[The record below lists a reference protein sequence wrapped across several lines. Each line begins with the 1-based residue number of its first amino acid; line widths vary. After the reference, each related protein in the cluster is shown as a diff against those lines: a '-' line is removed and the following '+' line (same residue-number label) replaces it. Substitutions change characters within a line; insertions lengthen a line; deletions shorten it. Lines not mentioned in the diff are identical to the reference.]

1 METLDSFL
9 PNVTTQDTRK
19 RIQAHQDLVPY
30 LSDPHSSLTCPEMD
44 EFIGGL
50 VGWVNC
56 SNYKISM
63 NGLEILCLMV
73 DRMGEDF
80 KIHVSSVLPA
90 VVDRLGDAKDQVRE
104 MAQQLL
110 LKIMMPATSPQFV
123 FDRIQGSFTHK
134 LWRVRDEV
142 LICLQNTVNTY
153 GARSLQLSKIVPSI
167 CKLLDDQNSQVRE
180 TAIMT
185 LAEVYRHVGER
196 VRQDLAKKG
205 IAPQRLNQ
213 IYAKFDEVKHSGGML
228 ATADFAPS
236 HRSDDDVDFAKPL
249 STKVPQAKR
258 ASSASSASSSVGAR
272 KSLLPTNRSSSAS
285 TSLKRRRS
293 IAGPPTSG
301 QSGGMDEELFTK
313 SFEDV
318 PKVQIFSSRDVQ
330 DQLSKIQTIL
340 SDTNSIWEKRCEAV
354 KSIRSVIVAGGMEY
368 DDFQQSMRSLDVSLI
383 TSVKD
388 LRSQIVR
395 ETCITLAYL
404 SQRMGSRF
412 EHLAEVLL
420 PHLINLIPNSAKV
433 MASSGVTCIYFIIQ
447 YTQSSRLI
455 PILISNLSSKSNII
469 RRHCFE
475 FLNVALQNWST
486 HYLEKHIAGLQDAIK
501 RGISDADA
509 EARVF
514 ARKCFW
520 GFAEHFK
527 EQADMLMN
535 ALEPRDQKLLND
547 QCSGSS
553 SNSVS
558 SDYAGK
564 SRPRSASQDRSTGFD
579 SSTLGRIGKKKHS
592 NFSSARSDTGA
603 EIRSR
608 SLKFSKDVD
617 VSGAARHHGADL
629 DKTLSK
635 SVKDRIIRSSSA
647 VDLANGMS
655 PSYSSYASPKRRSP
669 QMAAASRMM
678 PGATYSLP
686 RHRSSSTHQNLGT
699 LDRNSRTRNKN
710 GSSQSQPN
718 SRSSSPTSRISY
730 LTHTQKDPMTPRSM
744 RRSGAARSQ
753 GASREG
759 SPNRVHMQPG
769 RERRLS
775 GGKTLPTSAGRRKAG
790 VLAQRTLRPG
800 QDVEEALTDALRTQN
815 RRRYEYDSDDA
826 ASETSSVCS
835 ERSYRSI
842 GQTSESTSKDS
853 ICSPPTV
860 ESVKTPKDTTE
871 IIALLGSGSHG
882 DRKEGLIALQ
892 NLLRNGRFLSRVELQ
907 KVCEV
912 FNRMFH
918 DPHSKV
924 LSLFLDTLVDLIQ
937 VHSQD
942 LTNQMFPFLTRLLNK
957 SGQDLLGSVQNRVQR
972 ALDAVRENFPA
983 EQQFSA
989 LSKYIVDQTQS
1000 ASLKPKVKASLLNY
1014 MHNLVL
1020 VMNDTDFVNSAD
1032 TRLVLSRIINFTTE
1046 PKSVEVRKAAQL
1058 VLIDLF
1064 NLNAPE
1070 LSMMLT
1076 NLPKPFQDS
1085 ATKILQTHMRSASR
1099 ESRDSTSDVLS
1110 PKNVTPQ
1117 QNRSRPP
1124 SRGHH
1129 DEMETENMNPE
1140 DIYNSIKQTTADI
1153 QNLSFHSKLESYDP
1167 VKKKR
1172 EFTSQDSGIQDLRN
1186 DSPDAVDS
1194 RKGNYNPSQYSDEAM
1209 NGYNNR
1215 SRLAD
1220 AELDDSEL
1228 FNEDPWKAILG
1239 FSCSEHDESTDN
1251 DVITTILTELSNHNK
1266 RNNERKDAMLSLIKM
1281 TREGNF
1287 NFWDEHFKTILF
1299 VLLETLGDTNGHI
1312 RALALRV
1319 LREILKNQ
1327 PSRFKDYTELTIL
1340 RILEAH
1346 KDSERE
1352 VVRSAEECADTLA
1365 NYLPPETCVRILNP
1379 IISTANYPV
1388 SLAAIKMQNKVLEL
1402 LPKDTL
1408 EAQMAEIIP
1417 GLLRGYDDQQST
1429 VRKSAVFC
1437 LVAIY
1442 LKVGE
1447 GIWNHLT
1454 KLNYSKVKLLNLYIK
1469 RAQQSSSG
1477 TSASSLDT

>member
-301 QSGGMDEELFTK
+301 QSGGVDEELFTK

-475 FLNVALQNWST
+475 FLNVALQNWNT

-501 RGISDADA
+501 RGISDADS

-617 VSGAARHHGADL
+617 VSGAARHHGAEL
-629 DKTLSK
+629 WSG
-635 SVKDRIIRSSSA
+635 I
-647 VDLANGMS
+647 
-655 PSYSSYASPKRRSP
+655 YA
-669 QMAAASRMM
+669 
-678 PGATYSLP
+678 

-699 LDRNSRTRNKN
+699 LDRNSRARNKN

-1000 ASLKPKVKASLLNY
+1000 ASLKVKASLLNY

-1346 KDSERE
+1346 KDTERE

>member
-1 METLDSFL
+1 MDSFL

-19 RIQAHQDLVPY
+19 RIQAHQELVPY

-56 SNYKISM
+56 SNYKISL
-63 NGLEILCLMV
+63 NGLEVLCLMV

-80 KIHVSSVLPA
+80 KIHVSSVLPS
-90 VVDRLGDAKDQVRE
+90 VVDRLGDSKDQVRE

-110 LKIMMPATSPQFV
+110 LKLMMPATSPQFV
-123 FDRIQGSFTHK
+123 FDRIQSAFSHK

-153 GARSLQLSKIVPSI
+153 GARCLQLSKIVPSI

-180 TAIMT
+180 TAILA

-236 HRSDDDVDFAKPL
+236 HRSEDDTDFAKPL

-258 ASSASSASSSVGAR
+258 LPASSSASGTR
-272 KSLLPTNRSSSAS
+272 KSMLPTNKPGTAS

-293 IAGPPTSG
+293 IAGPHTSG
-301 QSGGMDEELFTK
+301 QSGGVDEEFFTK

-318 PKVQIFSSRDVQ
+318 HKVQIYSSRDVQ
-330 DQLSKIQTIL
+330 DHLSKVQSIL
-340 SDTNSIWEKRCEAV
+340 GDTSKDWEKRNEAV
-354 KSIRSVIVAGGMEY
+354 KTIRAVIVAGGMEY
-368 DDFQQSMRSLDVSLI
+368 DDFQQSIRSLDISLVSA
-383 TSVKD
+383 VKD

-395 ETCITLAYL
+395 ETCITLAFL
-404 SQRMGSRF
+404 SQQMGSRF
-412 EHLAEVLL
+412 EPLAEILL

-433 MASSGVTCIYFIIQ
+433 MASSGITCIHFIIQ

-455 PILISNLSSKSNII
+455 PILTNNLTSKSSVI
-469 RRHCFE
+469 RRQCFE
-475 FLNVALQNWST
+475 LLQIALQNWST
-486 HYLEKHIAGLQDAIK
+486 HCLEKHIALLQDSIK
-501 RGISDADA
+501 RGISDADS
-509 EARVF
+509 EARLV
-514 ARKCFW
+514 ARRSYW
-520 GFAEHFK
+520 GFADHFR
-527 EQADMLMN
+527 EQANMLMN
-535 ALEPRDQKLLND
+535 SLEPREQKLLQD

-553 SNSVS
+553 SNSVN
-558 SDYAGK
+558 SDHTGK
-564 SRPRSASQDRSTGFD
+564 QRPRSVSQDRSTGFD

-592 NFSSARSDTGA
+592 QFSSARSDTGA
-603 EIRSR
+603 
-608 SLKFSKDVD
+608 
-617 VSGAARHHGADL
+617 A
-629 DKTLSK
+629 
-635 SVKDRIIRSSSA
+635 
-647 VDLANGMS
+647 
-655 PSYSSYASPKRRSP
+655 
-669 QMAAASRMM
+669 
-678 PGATYSLP
+678 
-686 RHRSSSTHQNLGT
+686 
-699 LDRNSRTRNKN
+699 
-710 GSSQSQPN
+710 N
-718 SRSSSPTSRISY
+718 SRSGSPTSRISY
-730 LTHTQKDPMTPRSM
+730 LTHTQKDPMTPRSQ
-744 RRSGAARSQ
+744 RRSGVTRSQ
-753 GASREG
+753 GTSREG
-759 SPNRVHMQPG
+759 SPNRLHMQPG
-769 RERRLS
+769 RERRPS
-775 GGKTLPTSAGRRKAG
+775 GGKTLPASASKRKAG
-790 VLAQRTLRPG
+790 VMAQRTLRQG
-800 QDVEEALTDALRTQN
+800 SDVEEALTDALQRGPN
-815 RRRYEYDSDDA
+815 RRRYDYDSDDA

-842 GQTSESTSKDS
+842 GQTSEYYLWGYQASSTDFDKWYYRL
-853 ICSPPTV
+853 PTP
-860 ESVKTPKDTTE
+860 TQDTTE

-892 NLLRNGRFLSRVELQ
+892 NLLRSGRFLSRVELQ

-918 DPHSKV
+918 DPQSKV

-937 VHSQD
+937 VHNQD

-957 SGQDLLGSVQNRVQR
+957 SGQDMLGSVQNRVQR
-972 ALDAVRENFPA
+972 ALDALRENFPA
-983 EQQFSA
+983 EQQFIA

-1000 ASLKPKVKASLLNY
+1000 ASLKVKASLLNF

-1020 VMNDTDFVNSAD
+1020 MMNDTDFVNSAD

-1099 ESRDSTSDVLS
+1099 DSRDSDVLS

-1220 AELDDSEL
+1220 AELDESEL
-1228 FNEDPWKAILG
+1228 FNEEMINCIVLPDPWKAILG

-1251 DVITTILTELSNHNK
+1251 DIITNILTELSNHNK

-1281 TREGNF
+1281 TREGTF

-1299 VLLETLGDTNGHI
+1299 VLLETLGDTNGHV

-1388 SLAAIKMQNKVLEL
+1388 NLAAIKMQNKVLEL

-1408 EAQMAEIIP
+1408 EVQMGEIIP
-1417 GLLRGYDDQQST
+1417 GLLKGYDDQQST
-1429 VRKSAVFC
+1429 VRKSSVFC

-1469 RAQQSSSG
+1469 RAQQSGSG

>member
-301 QSGGMDEELFTK
+301 QSGGVDEELFTK

-475 FLNVALQNWST
+475 FLNVALQNWNT

-501 RGISDADA
+501 RGISDADS

-699 LDRNSRTRNKN
+699 LDRNSRARNKN

-1000 ASLKPKVKASLLNY
+1000 ASLKVKASLLNY

-1346 KDSERE
+1346 KDTERE

>member
-236 HRSDDDVDFAKPL
+236 HRSDDDADFAKPL

-603 EIRSR
+603 
-608 SLKFSKDVD
+608 DVD

-842 GQTSESTSKDS
+842 GQTSEASSTDFDKWYYRL
-853 ICSPPTV
+853 PTP
-860 ESVKTPKDTTE
+860 TQDTTE

-1000 ASLKPKVKASLLNY
+1000 ASLKVKASLLNY

-1140 DIYNSIKQTTADI
+1140 DIYNSIKQTTTDI

-1228 FNEDPWKAILG
+1228 FNEDLINSIVLPDPWKAILG

>member
-236 HRSDDDVDFAKPL
+236 HRSDDDADFAKPL

-603 EIRSR
+603 
-608 SLKFSKDVD
+608 
-617 VSGAARHHGADL
+617 A
-629 DKTLSK
+629 
-635 SVKDRIIRSSSA
+635 
-647 VDLANGMS
+647 
-655 PSYSSYASPKRRSP
+655 
-669 QMAAASRMM
+669 
-678 PGATYSLP
+678 

-1000 ASLKPKVKASLLNY
+1000 ASLKVKASLLNY

-1140 DIYNSIKQTTADI
+1140 DIYNSIKQTTTDI

-1228 FNEDPWKAILG
+1228 FNEDLINSIVLPDPWKAILG

>member
-236 HRSDDDVDFAKPL
+236 HRSDDDADFAKPL

-608 SLKFSKDVD
+608 SLKFSK
-617 VSGAARHHGADL
+617 A
-629 DKTLSK
+629 
-635 SVKDRIIRSSSA
+635 
-647 VDLANGMS
+647 
-655 PSYSSYASPKRRSP
+655 
-669 QMAAASRMM
+669 
-678 PGATYSLP
+678 

-1000 ASLKPKVKASLLNY
+1000 ASLKVKASLLNY

-1140 DIYNSIKQTTADI
+1140 DIYNSIKQTTTDI

-1228 FNEDPWKAILG
+1228 FNEDLINSIVLPDPWKAILG

>member
-1 METLDSFL
+1 MSGTPPLNGDLDAELWSSPLMHYTSPFDDYKDLFDQIPKDTNVFQFPDLTAKPTSESNKLLVPQRSPTLKSPAQRSPSQL
-9 PNVTTQDTRK
+9 PTSPLCQDT
-19 RIQAHQDLVPY
+19 
-30 LSDPHSSLTCPEMD
+30 T
-44 EFIGGL
+44 
-50 VGWVNC
+50 
-56 SNYKISM
+56 
-63 NGLEILCLMV
+63 
-73 DRMGEDF
+73 
-80 KIHVSSVLPA
+80 
-90 VVDRLGDAKDQVRE
+90 
-104 MAQQLL
+104 
-110 LKIMMPATSPQFV
+110 
-123 FDRIQGSFTHK
+123 
-134 LWRVRDEV
+134 
-142 LICLQNTVNTY
+142 
-153 GARSLQLSKIVPSI
+153 PS
-167 CKLLDDQNSQVRE
+167 
-180 TAIMT
+180 
-185 LAEVYRHVGER
+185 
-196 VRQDLAKKG
+196 
-205 IAPQRLNQ
+205 
-213 IYAKFDEVKHSGGML
+213 
-228 ATADFAPS
+228 PS
-236 HRSDDDVDFAKPL
+236 HRSEDDTDFAKPL

-258 ASSASSASSSVGAR
+258 
-272 KSLLPTNRSSSAS
+272 LPASSSAS
-285 TSLKRRRS
+285 GTRKSML
-293 IAGPPTSG
+293 PTNKPGTG
-301 QSGGMDEELFTK
+301 QSGGVDEEFFTK

-318 PKVQIFSSRDVQ
+318 HKVQIYSSRDVQ
-330 DQLSKIQTIL
+330 DHLSKVQSIL
-340 SDTNSIWEKRCEAV
+340 GDTSKDWEKRNEAV
-354 KSIRSVIVAGGMEY
+354 KTIRAVIVAGGMEY
-368 DDFQQSMRSLDVSLI
+368 DDFQQSIRSLDISLVSA
-383 TSVKD
+383 VKD

-395 ETCITLAYL
+395 ETCITLAFL
-404 SQRMGSRF
+404 SQQMGSRF
-412 EHLAEVLL
+412 EPLAEILL

-433 MASSGVTCIYFIIQ
+433 MASSGITCIHFIIQ

-455 PILISNLSSKSNII
+455 PILTNNLTSKSSVI
-469 RRHCFE
+469 RRQCFE
-475 FLNVALQNWST
+475 LLQIALQNWST
-486 HYLEKHIAGLQDAIK
+486 HCLEKHIALLQDSIK
-501 RGISDADA
+501 RGISDADS
-509 EARVF
+509 EARLV
-514 ARKCFW
+514 ARRSYW
-520 GFAEHFK
+520 GFADHFR
-527 EQADMLMN
+527 EQANMLMN
-535 ALEPRDQKLLND
+535 SLEPREQKLLQD

-553 SNSVS
+553 SNSVN
-558 SDYAGK
+558 SDHTGK
-564 SRPRSASQDRSTGFD
+564 QRPRSVSQDRSTGFD

-592 NFSSARSDTGA
+592 QFSSARSDTGA
-603 EIRSR
+603 D
-608 SLKFSKDVD
+608 LDVD
-617 VSGAARHHGADL
+617 GAARHHGA
-629 DKTLSK
+629 
-635 SVKDRIIRSSSA
+635 A
-647 VDLANGMS
+647 
-655 PSYSSYASPKRRSP
+655 
-669 QMAAASRMM
+669 
-678 PGATYSLP
+678 
-686 RHRSSSTHQNLGT
+686 
-699 LDRNSRTRNKN
+699 
-710 GSSQSQPN
+710 N
-718 SRSSSPTSRISY
+718 SRSGSPTSRISY
-730 LTHTQKDPMTPRSM
+730 LTHTQKDPMTPRSQ
-744 RRSGAARSQ
+744 RRSGVTRSQ
-753 GASREG
+753 GTSREG
-759 SPNRVHMQPG
+759 SPNRLHMQPG
-769 RERRLS
+769 RERRPS
-775 GGKTLPTSAGRRKAG
+775 GGKTLPASASKRKAG
-790 VLAQRTLRPG
+790 VMAQRTLRQG
-800 QDVEEALTDALRTQN
+800 SDVEEALTDALQRGPN
-815 RRRYEYDSDDA
+815 RRRYDYDSDDA

-842 GQTSESTSKDS
+842 GQTSEYYLWGYQASSTDFDKWYYRL
-853 ICSPPTV
+853 PTP
-860 ESVKTPKDTTE
+860 TQDTTE

-892 NLLRNGRFLSRVELQ
+892 NLLRSGRFLSRVELQ

-918 DPHSKV
+918 DPQSKV

-937 VHSQD
+937 VHNQD

-957 SGQDLLGSVQNRVQR
+957 SGQDMLGSVQNRVQR
-972 ALDAVRENFPA
+972 ALDALRENFPA
-983 EQQFSA
+983 EQQFIA

-1000 ASLKPKVKASLLNY
+1000 ASLKVKASLLNF

-1020 VMNDTDFVNSAD
+1020 MMNDTDFVNSAD

-1099 ESRDSTSDVLS
+1099 DSRDSDVLS

-1220 AELDDSEL
+1220 AELDESEL
-1228 FNEDPWKAILG
+1228 FNEEMINCIVLPDPWKAILG

-1251 DVITTILTELSNHNK
+1251 DIITNILTELSNHNK

-1281 TREGNF
+1281 TREGTF

-1299 VLLETLGDTNGHI
+1299 VLLETLGDTNGHV

-1388 SLAAIKMQNKVLEL
+1388 NLAAIKMQNKVLEL

-1408 EAQMAEIIP
+1408 EVQMGEIIP
-1417 GLLRGYDDQQST
+1417 GLLKGYDDQQST
-1429 VRKSAVFC
+1429 VRKSSVFC

-1469 RAQQSSSG
+1469 RAQQSGSG

>member
-603 EIRSR
+603 
-608 SLKFSKDVD
+608 DVD

>member
-236 HRSDDDVDFAKPL
+236 HRSDDDADFAKPL

-603 EIRSR
+603 
-608 SLKFSKDVD
+608 DVD

-842 GQTSESTSKDS
+842 GQTSE
-853 ICSPPTV
+853 
-860 ESVKTPKDTTE
+860 DTTE

-1000 ASLKPKVKASLLNY
+1000 ASLKVKASLLNY

-1140 DIYNSIKQTTADI
+1140 DIYNSIKQTTTDI

-1228 FNEDPWKAILG
+1228 FNEDLINSIVLPDPWKAILG

>member
-301 QSGGMDEELFTK
+301 QSGGVDEELFTK

-475 FLNVALQNWST
+475 FLNVALQNWNT

-501 RGISDADA
+501 RGISDADS

-603 EIRSR
+603 
-608 SLKFSKDVD
+608 DVD
-617 VSGAARHHGADL
+617 VSGAARHHGA
-629 DKTLSK
+629 
-635 SVKDRIIRSSSA
+635 A
-647 VDLANGMS
+647 
-655 PSYSSYASPKRRSP
+655 
-669 QMAAASRMM
+669 
-678 PGATYSLP
+678 
-686 RHRSSSTHQNLGT
+686 
-699 LDRNSRTRNKN
+699 
-710 GSSQSQPN
+710 N

-1000 ASLKPKVKASLLNY
+1000 ASLKVKASLLNY

-1346 KDSERE
+1346 KDTERE

>member
-603 EIRSR
+603 E
-608 SLKFSKDVD
+608 LW
-617 VSGAARHHGADL
+617 SG
-629 DKTLSK
+629 
-635 SVKDRIIRSSSA
+635 I
-647 VDLANGMS
+647 
-655 PSYSSYASPKRRSP
+655 YA
-669 QMAAASRMM
+669 
-678 PGATYSLP
+678 

>member
-1000 ASLKPKVKASLLNY
+1000 ASLKVKASLLNY

>member
-301 QSGGMDEELFTK
+301 QSGGVDEELFTK

-475 FLNVALQNWST
+475 FLNVALQNWNT

-501 RGISDADA
+501 RGISDADS

-603 EIRSR
+603 
-608 SLKFSKDVD
+608 DVD
-617 VSGAARHHGADL
+617 VSGAARHHGA
-629 DKTLSK
+629 
-635 SVKDRIIRSSSA
+635 A
-647 VDLANGMS
+647 
-655 PSYSSYASPKRRSP
+655 
-669 QMAAASRMM
+669 
-678 PGATYSLP
+678 

-699 LDRNSRTRNKN
+699 LDRNSRARNKN

-1000 ASLKPKVKASLLNY
+1000 ASLKVKASLLNY

-1346 KDSERE
+1346 KDTERE

>member
-1 METLDSFL
+1 MDSFL

-19 RIQAHQDLVPY
+19 RIQAHQELVPY

-56 SNYKISM
+56 SNYKISL
-63 NGLEILCLMV
+63 NGLEVLCLMV

-80 KIHVSSVLPA
+80 KIHVSSVLPS
-90 VVDRLGDAKDQVRE
+90 VVDRLGDSKDQVRE

-110 LKIMMPATSPQFV
+110 LKLMMPATSPQFV
-123 FDRIQGSFTHK
+123 FDRIQSAFSHK

-153 GARSLQLSKIVPSI
+153 GARCLQLSKIVPSI

-180 TAIMT
+180 TAILA

-236 HRSDDDVDFAKPL
+236 HRSEDDTDFAKPL

-258 ASSASSASSSVGAR
+258 
-272 KSLLPTNRSSSAS
+272 LPASSSAS
-285 TSLKRRRS
+285 GTRKSML
-293 IAGPPTSG
+293 PTNKPGTG
-301 QSGGMDEELFTK
+301 QSGGVDEEFFTK

-318 PKVQIFSSRDVQ
+318 HKVQIYSSRDVQ
-330 DQLSKIQTIL
+330 DHLSKVQSIL
-340 SDTNSIWEKRCEAV
+340 GDTSKDWEKRNEAV
-354 KSIRSVIVAGGMEY
+354 KTIRAVIVAGGMEY
-368 DDFQQSMRSLDVSLI
+368 DDFQQSIRSLDISLVSA
-383 TSVKD
+383 VKD

-395 ETCITLAYL
+395 ETCITLAFL
-404 SQRMGSRF
+404 SQQMGSRF
-412 EHLAEVLL
+412 EPLAEILL

-433 MASSGVTCIYFIIQ
+433 MASSGITCIHFIIQ

-455 PILISNLSSKSNII
+455 PILTNNLTSKSSVI
-469 RRHCFE
+469 RRQCFE
-475 FLNVALQNWST
+475 LLQIALQNWST
-486 HYLEKHIAGLQDAIK
+486 HCLEKHIALLQDSIK
-501 RGISDADA
+501 RGISDADS
-509 EARVF
+509 EARLV
-514 ARKCFW
+514 ARRSYW
-520 GFAEHFK
+520 GFADHFR
-527 EQADMLMN
+527 EQANMLMN
-535 ALEPRDQKLLND
+535 SLEPREQKLLQD

-553 SNSVS
+553 SNSVN
-558 SDYAGK
+558 SDHTGK
-564 SRPRSASQDRSTGFD
+564 QRPRSVSQDRSTGFD

-592 NFSSARSDTGA
+592 QFSSARSDTGA
-603 EIRSR
+603 
-608 SLKFSKDVD
+608 
-617 VSGAARHHGADL
+617 A
-629 DKTLSK
+629 
-635 SVKDRIIRSSSA
+635 
-647 VDLANGMS
+647 
-655 PSYSSYASPKRRSP
+655 
-669 QMAAASRMM
+669 
-678 PGATYSLP
+678 

-699 LDRNSRTRNKN
+699 LDRNSRPRSKN
-710 GSSQSQPN
+710 VSSQSQPN
-718 SRSSSPTSRISY
+718 SRSGSPTSRISY
-730 LTHTQKDPMTPRSM
+730 LTHTQKDPMTPRSQ
-744 RRSGAARSQ
+744 RRSGVTRSQ
-753 GASREG
+753 GTSREG
-759 SPNRVHMQPG
+759 SPNRLHMQPG
-769 RERRLS
+769 RERRPS
-775 GGKTLPTSAGRRKAG
+775 GGKTLPASASKRKAG
-790 VLAQRTLRPG
+790 VMAQRTLRQG
-800 QDVEEALTDALRTQN
+800 SDVEEALTDALQRGPN
-815 RRRYEYDSDDA
+815 RRRYDYDSDDA

-842 GQTSESTSKDS
+842 GQTSESRFKRKIRTQ
-853 ICSPPTV
+853 
-860 ESVKTPKDTTE
+860 DTTE

-892 NLLRNGRFLSRVELQ
+892 NLLRSGRFLSRVELQ

-918 DPHSKV
+918 DPQSKV

-937 VHSQD
+937 VHNQD

-957 SGQDLLGSVQNRVQR
+957 SGQDMLGSVQNRVQR
-972 ALDAVRENFPA
+972 ALDALRENFPA
-983 EQQFSA
+983 EQQFIA

-1000 ASLKPKVKASLLNY
+1000 ASLKVKASLLNF

-1020 VMNDTDFVNSAD
+1020 MMNDTDFVNSAD

-1099 ESRDSTSDVLS
+1099 DSRDSDVLS

-1220 AELDDSEL
+1220 AELDESEL
-1228 FNEDPWKAILG
+1228 FNE
-1239 FSCSEHDESTDN
+1239 ESTDN
-1251 DVITTILTELSNHNK
+1251 DIITNILTELSNHNK

-1281 TREGNF
+1281 TREGTF

-1299 VLLETLGDTNGHI
+1299 VLLETLGDTNGHV

-1388 SLAAIKMQNKVLEL
+1388 NLAAIKMQNKVLEL

-1408 EAQMAEIIP
+1408 EVQMGEIIP
-1417 GLLRGYDDQQST
+1417 GLLKGYDDQQST
-1429 VRKSAVFC
+1429 VRKSSVFC

-1469 RAQQSSSG
+1469 RAQQSGSG

>member
-1 METLDSFL
+1 MDSFL

-19 RIQAHQDLVPY
+19 RIQAHQELVPY

-56 SNYKISM
+56 SNYKISL
-63 NGLEILCLMV
+63 NGLEVLCLMV

-80 KIHVSSVLPA
+80 KIHVSSVLPS
-90 VVDRLGDAKDQVRE
+90 VVDRLGDSKDQVRE

-110 LKIMMPATSPQFV
+110 LKLMMPATSPQFV
-123 FDRIQGSFTHK
+123 FDRIQSAFSHK

-153 GARSLQLSKIVPSI
+153 GARCLQLSKIVPSI

-180 TAIMT
+180 TAILA

-236 HRSDDDVDFAKPL
+236 HRSEDDTDFAKPL

-258 ASSASSASSSVGAR
+258 LPASSSASGTR
-272 KSLLPTNRSSSAS
+272 KSMLPTNKPGTAS

-293 IAGPPTSG
+293 IAGPHTSG
-301 QSGGMDEELFTK
+301 QSGGVDEEFFTK

-318 PKVQIFSSRDVQ
+318 HKVQIYSSRDVQ
-330 DQLSKIQTIL
+330 DHLSKVQSIL
-340 SDTNSIWEKRCEAV
+340 GDTSKDWEKRNEAV
-354 KSIRSVIVAGGMEY
+354 KTIRAVIVAGGMEY
-368 DDFQQSMRSLDVSLI
+368 DDFQQSIRSLDISLVSA
-383 TSVKD
+383 VKD

-395 ETCITLAYL
+395 ETCITLAFL
-404 SQRMGSRF
+404 SQQMGSRF
-412 EHLAEVLL
+412 EPLAEILL

-433 MASSGVTCIYFIIQ
+433 MASSGITCIHFIIQ

-455 PILISNLSSKSNII
+455 PILTNNLTSKSSVI
-469 RRHCFE
+469 RRQCFE
-475 FLNVALQNWST
+475 LLQIALQNWST
-486 HYLEKHIAGLQDAIK
+486 HCLEKHIALLQDSIK
-501 RGISDADA
+501 RGISDADS
-509 EARVF
+509 EARLV
-514 ARKCFW
+514 ARRSYW
-520 GFAEHFK
+520 GFADHFR
-527 EQADMLMN
+527 EQANMLMN
-535 ALEPRDQKLLND
+535 SLEPREQKLLQD

-553 SNSVS
+553 SNSVN
-558 SDYAGK
+558 SDHTGK
-564 SRPRSASQDRSTGFD
+564 QRPRSVSQDRSTGFD

-592 NFSSARSDTGA
+592 QFSSARSDTGA
-603 EIRSR
+603 D
-608 SLKFSKDVD
+608 LDVD
-617 VSGAARHHGADL
+617 GAARHHGADL

-655 PSYSSYASPKRRSP
+655 PSYSSYTTPKRRSP
-669 QMAAASRMM
+669 QMAAAARMM

-699 LDRNSRTRNKN
+699 LDRNSRPRSKN
-710 GSSQSQPN
+710 VSSQSQPN
-718 SRSSSPTSRISY
+718 SRSGSPTSRISY
-730 LTHTQKDPMTPRSM
+730 LTHTQKDPMTPRSQ
-744 RRSGAARSQ
+744 RRSGVTRSQ
-753 GASREG
+753 GTSREG
-759 SPNRVHMQPG
+759 SPNRLHMQPG
-769 RERRLS
+769 RERRPS
-775 GGKTLPTSAGRRKAG
+775 GGKTLPASASKRKAG
-790 VLAQRTLRPG
+790 VMAQRTLRQG
-800 QDVEEALTDALRTQN
+800 SDVEEALTDALQRGPN
-815 RRRYEYDSDDA
+815 RRRYDYDSDDA

-842 GQTSESTSKDS
+842 GQTSEYYLWGYQASSTDFDKWYYRL
-853 ICSPPTV
+853 PTP
-860 ESVKTPKDTTE
+860 TQDTTE

-892 NLLRNGRFLSRVELQ
+892 NLLRSGRFLSRVELQ

-918 DPHSKV
+918 DPQSKV

-937 VHSQD
+937 VHNQD

-957 SGQDLLGSVQNRVQR
+957 SGQDMLGSVQNRVQR
-972 ALDAVRENFPA
+972 ALDALRENFPA
-983 EQQFSA
+983 EQQFIA

-1000 ASLKPKVKASLLNY
+1000 ASLKVKASLLNF

-1020 VMNDTDFVNSAD
+1020 MMNDTDFVNSAD

-1099 ESRDSTSDVLS
+1099 DSRDSDVLS

-1220 AELDDSEL
+1220 AELDESEL
-1228 FNEDPWKAILG
+1228 FNEEMINCIVLPDPWKAILG

-1251 DVITTILTELSNHNK
+1251 DIITNILTELSNHNK

-1281 TREGNF
+1281 TREGTF

-1299 VLLETLGDTNGHI
+1299 VLLETLGDTNGHV

-1388 SLAAIKMQNKVLEL
+1388 NLAAIKMQNKVLEL

-1408 EAQMAEIIP
+1408 EVQMGEIIP
-1417 GLLRGYDDQQST
+1417 GLLKGYDDQQST
-1429 VRKSAVFC
+1429 VRKSSVFC

-1469 RAQQSSSG
+1469 RAQQSGSG

>member
-301 QSGGMDEELFTK
+301 QSGGVDEELFTK

-475 FLNVALQNWST
+475 FLNVALQNWNT

-501 RGISDADA
+501 RGISDADS

-608 SLKFSKDVD
+608 SLKFSKD
-617 VSGAARHHGADL
+617 L

-699 LDRNSRTRNKN
+699 LDRNSRARNKN

-1000 ASLKPKVKASLLNY
+1000 ASLKVKASLLNY

-1346 KDSERE
+1346 KDTERE

>member
-608 SLKFSKDVD
+608 SLKFSK
-617 VSGAARHHGADL
+617 DL

>member
-617 VSGAARHHGADL
+617 VSGAARHHGA
-629 DKTLSK
+629 
-635 SVKDRIIRSSSA
+635 A
-647 VDLANGMS
+647 
-655 PSYSSYASPKRRSP
+655 
-669 QMAAASRMM
+669 
-678 PGATYSLP
+678 

>member
-236 HRSDDDVDFAKPL
+236 HRSDDDADFAKPL

-608 SLKFSKDVD
+608 SLKFSK
-617 VSGAARHHGADL
+617 DL

-1000 ASLKPKVKASLLNY
+1000 ASLKVKASLLNY

-1140 DIYNSIKQTTADI
+1140 DIYNSIKQTTTDI

-1228 FNEDPWKAILG
+1228 FNEDLINSIVLPDPWKAILG

>member
-1 METLDSFL
+1 MATLDSFL

-19 RIQAHQDLVPY
+19 RIQAHQDLIPY
-30 LSDPHSSLTCPEMD
+30 LSDPHSSLSCPEMD

-56 SNYKISM
+56 SNYKISL
-63 NGLEILCLMV
+63 NGLEVLCLMV

-80 KIHVSSVLPA
+80 KIHVSSVIPA
-90 VVDRLGDAKDQVRE
+90 VVDRLGDSKDQVRE

-110 LKIMMPATSPQFV
+110 LKLMMPATSPQFV
-123 FDRIQGSFTHK
+123 FDRIQNSFTHK

-180 TAIMT
+180 TAITT

-205 IAPQRLNQ
+205 IPPQRLNQ

-258 ASSASSASSSVGAR
+258 ASSASSTASGPSTR
-272 KSLLPTNRSSSAS
+272 KSMLPTNRTSSAS

-293 IAGPPTSG
+293 IAGPHTSG
-301 QSGGMDEELFTK
+301 QSGGVDEEFFTK

-330 DQLSKIQTIL
+330 DQLSKIQNL
-340 SDTNSIWEKRCEAV
+340 LNDTNSAWEKRCDAV
-354 KSIRSVIVAGGMEY
+354 RNIRAVIIAGGMEY
-368 DDFQQSMRSLDVSLI
+368 DDFQQSIRSLDVALI
-383 TSVKD
+383 SAIKD

-395 ETCITLAYL
+395 EACITVAFL

-412 EHLAEVLL
+412 DLLAEVLL
-420 PHLINLIPNSAKV
+420 PNLINLIPNSAKV
-433 MASSGVTCIYFIIQ
+433 MASSGTTCIHFIIQ
-447 YTQSSRLI
+447 YTHSARLI
-455 PILISNLSSKSNII
+455 PILVTNLSSKSNII
-469 RRHCFE
+469 RRQCFE
-475 FLNVALQNWST
+475 FLHIALQNWNT
-486 HYLEKHIAGLQDAIK
+486 HYLEKHIAILQDSIK
-501 RGISDADA
+501 RGISDADS
-509 EARVF
+509 EARVV
-514 ARKCFW
+514 ARKSYW
-520 GFAEHFK
+520 AFAEHFK

-535 ALEPRDQKLLND
+535 SLEPRDQKLLND

-558 SDYAGK
+558 SDYAGRP
-564 SRPRSASQDRSTGFD
+564 RPRSASQDRSTGFD

-592 NFSSARSDTGA
+592 QFSSARSDTGA
-603 EIRSR
+603 
-608 SLKFSKDVD
+608 
-617 VSGAARHHGADL
+617 A
-629 DKTLSK
+629 
-635 SVKDRIIRSSSA
+635 
-647 VDLANGMS
+647 
-655 PSYSSYASPKRRSP
+655 
-669 QMAAASRMM
+669 
-678 PGATYSLP
+678 
-686 RHRSSSTHQNLGT
+686 
-699 LDRNSRTRNKN
+699 
-710 GSSQSQPN
+710 N
-718 SRSSSPTSRISY
+718 SRSGSPTSRISY
-730 LTHTQKDPMTPRSM
+730 LTHTQKDPMTPRSV
-744 RRSGAARSQ
+744 RRSGATRSQ

-775 GGKTLPTSAGRRKAG
+775 GGKTLPSSGGKRKAG
-790 VLAQRTLRPG
+790 VMAQRTLRHG
-800 QDVEEALTDALRTQN
+800 SDVEEALTDALRAQN

-853 ICSPPTV
+853 ICSPPMV
-860 ESVKTPKDTTE
+860 ESANVPKDTTE
-871 IIALLGSGSHG
+871 IITLLGSGSHG

-892 NLLRNGRFLSRVELQ
+892 NLLRSGRFLSRVELQ

-924 LSLFLDTLVDLIQ
+924 LSLFLDTLVDLVQ

-957 SGQDLLGSVQNRVQR
+957 SGQDMLGSVQNRVQR
-972 ALDAVRENFPA
+972 ALDAVRVHFPA
-983 EQQFSA
+983 EHQFNA

-1000 ASLKPKVKASLLNY
+1000 ASLKVKASLLNY

-1020 VMNDTDFVNSAD
+1020 MMNDTDFVNSAD

-1099 ESRDSTSDVLS
+1099 DSDVLS

-1209 NGYNNR
+1209 NGLNNR

-1228 FNEDPWKAILG
+1228 FNEEMINSVVLPDPWKAILG
-1239 FSCSEHDESTDN
+1239 FSCSEHDESTDS

-1379 IISTANYPV
+1379 IISTALYPV
-1388 SLAAIKMQNKVLEL
+1388 NLAAIKMQNKVLEL

-1408 EAQMAEIIP
+1408 EAQMGEIIP

-1469 RAQQSSSG
+1469 RAQQSSGG

>member
-1 METLDSFL
+1 MATLDSFL

-19 RIQAHQDLVPY
+19 RIQAHQDLIPY
-30 LSDPHSSLTCPEMD
+30 LSDPHSSLSCPEMD

-56 SNYKISM
+56 SNYKISL
-63 NGLEILCLMV
+63 NGLEVLCLMV

-80 KIHVSSVLPA
+80 KIHVSSVIPA
-90 VVDRLGDAKDQVRE
+90 VVDRLGDSKDQVRE

-110 LKIMMPATSPQFV
+110 LKLMMPATSPQFV
-123 FDRIQGSFTHK
+123 FDRIQNSFTHK

-180 TAIMT
+180 TAITT

-205 IAPQRLNQ
+205 IPPQRLNQ

-258 ASSASSASSSVGAR
+258 ASSASSTASGPSTR
-272 KSLLPTNRSSSAS
+272 KSMLPTNRTSSAS

-293 IAGPPTSG
+293 IAGPHTSG
-301 QSGGMDEELFTK
+301 QSGGVDEEFFTK

-330 DQLSKIQTIL
+330 DQLSKIQNL
-340 SDTNSIWEKRCEAV
+340 LNDTNSAWEKRCDAV
-354 KSIRSVIVAGGMEY
+354 RNIRAVIIAGGMEY
-368 DDFQQSMRSLDVSLI
+368 DDFQQSIRSLDVALI
-383 TSVKD
+383 SAIKD

-395 ETCITLAYL
+395 EACITVAFL

-412 EHLAEVLL
+412 DLLAEVLL
-420 PHLINLIPNSAKV
+420 PNLINLIPNSAKV
-433 MASSGVTCIYFIIQ
+433 MASSGTTCIHFIIQ
-447 YTQSSRLI
+447 YTHSARLI
-455 PILISNLSSKSNII
+455 PILVTNLSSKSNII
-469 RRHCFE
+469 RRQCFE
-475 FLNVALQNWST
+475 FLHIALQNWNT
-486 HYLEKHIAGLQDAIK
+486 HYLEKHIAILQDSIK
-501 RGISDADA
+501 RGISDADS
-509 EARVF
+509 EARVV
-514 ARKCFW
+514 ARKSYW
-520 GFAEHFK
+520 AFAEHFK

-535 ALEPRDQKLLND
+535 SLEPRDQKLLND

-558 SDYAGK
+558 SDYAGRP
-564 SRPRSASQDRSTGFD
+564 RPRSASQDRSTGFD

-592 NFSSARSDTGA
+592 QFSSARSDTGA
-603 EIRSR
+603 
-608 SLKFSKDVD
+608 
-617 VSGAARHHGADL
+617 A
-629 DKTLSK
+629 
-635 SVKDRIIRSSSA
+635 
-647 VDLANGMS
+647 
-655 PSYSSYASPKRRSP
+655 
-669 QMAAASRMM
+669 
-678 PGATYSLP
+678 

-699 LDRNSRTRNKN
+699 LDRNSRPRNKN

-718 SRSSSPTSRISY
+718 SRSGSPTSRISY
-730 LTHTQKDPMTPRSM
+730 LTHTQKDPMTPRSV
-744 RRSGAARSQ
+744 RRSGATRSQ

-775 GGKTLPTSAGRRKAG
+775 GGKTLPSSGGKRKAG
-790 VLAQRTLRPG
+790 VMAQRTLRHG
-800 QDVEEALTDALRTQN
+800 SDVEEALTDALRAQN

-853 ICSPPTV
+853 ICSPPMV
-860 ESVKTPKDTTE
+860 ESANVPKDTTE
-871 IIALLGSGSHG
+871 IITLLGSGSHG

-892 NLLRNGRFLSRVELQ
+892 NLLRSGRFLSRVELQ

-924 LSLFLDTLVDLIQ
+924 LSLFLDTLVDLVQ

-957 SGQDLLGSVQNRVQR
+957 SGQDMLGSVQNRVQR
-972 ALDAVRENFPA
+972 ALDAVRVHFPA
-983 EQQFSA
+983 EHQFNA

-1000 ASLKPKVKASLLNY
+1000 ASLKVKASLLNY

-1020 VMNDTDFVNSAD
+1020 MMNDTDFVNSAD

-1099 ESRDSTSDVLS
+1099 DSDVLS

-1209 NGYNNR
+1209 NGLNNR

-1228 FNEDPWKAILG
+1228 FNEEMINSVVLPDPWKAILG
-1239 FSCSEHDESTDN
+1239 FSCSEHDESTDS

-1379 IISTANYPV
+1379 IISTALYPV
-1388 SLAAIKMQNKVLEL
+1388 NLAAIKMQNKVLEL

-1408 EAQMAEIIP
+1408 EAQMGEIIP

-1469 RAQQSSSG
+1469 RAQQSSGG

>member
-1 METLDSFL
+1 MDSFL

-19 RIQAHQDLVPY
+19 RIQAHQELVPY

-56 SNYKISM
+56 SNYKISL
-63 NGLEILCLMV
+63 NGLEVLCLMV

-80 KIHVSSVLPA
+80 KIHVSSVLPS
-90 VVDRLGDAKDQVRE
+90 VVDRLGDSKDQVRE

-110 LKIMMPATSPQFV
+110 LKLMMPATSPQFV
-123 FDRIQGSFTHK
+123 FDRIQSAFSHK

-153 GARSLQLSKIVPSI
+153 GARCLQLSKIVPSI

-180 TAIMT
+180 TAILA

-236 HRSDDDVDFAKPL
+236 HRSEDDTDFAKPL

-258 ASSASSASSSVGAR
+258 
-272 KSLLPTNRSSSAS
+272 LPASSSAS
-285 TSLKRRRS
+285 GTRKSML
-293 IAGPPTSG
+293 PTNKPGTG
-301 QSGGMDEELFTK
+301 QSGGVDEEFFTK

-318 PKVQIFSSRDVQ
+318 HKVQIYSSRDVQ
-330 DQLSKIQTIL
+330 DHLSKVQSIL
-340 SDTNSIWEKRCEAV
+340 GDTSKDWEKRNEAV
-354 KSIRSVIVAGGMEY
+354 KTIRAVIVAGGMEY
-368 DDFQQSMRSLDVSLI
+368 DDFQQSIRSLDISLVSA
-383 TSVKD
+383 VKD

-395 ETCITLAYL
+395 ETCITLAFL
-404 SQRMGSRF
+404 SQQMGSRF
-412 EHLAEVLL
+412 EPLAEILL

-433 MASSGVTCIYFIIQ
+433 MASSGITCIHFIIQ

-455 PILISNLSSKSNII
+455 PILTNNLTSKSSVI
-469 RRHCFE
+469 RRQCFE
-475 FLNVALQNWST
+475 LLQIALQNWST
-486 HYLEKHIAGLQDAIK
+486 HCLEKHIALLQDSIK
-501 RGISDADA
+501 RGISDADS
-509 EARVF
+509 EARLV
-514 ARKCFW
+514 ARRSYW
-520 GFAEHFK
+520 GFADHFR
-527 EQADMLMN
+527 EQANMLMN
-535 ALEPRDQKLLND
+535 SLEPREQKLLQD

-553 SNSVS
+553 SNSVN
-558 SDYAGK
+558 SDHTGK
-564 SRPRSASQDRSTGFD
+564 QRPRSVSQDRSTGFD

-592 NFSSARSDTGA
+592 QFSSARSDTGA
-603 EIRSR
+603 
-608 SLKFSKDVD
+608 
-617 VSGAARHHGADL
+617 A
-629 DKTLSK
+629 
-635 SVKDRIIRSSSA
+635 
-647 VDLANGMS
+647 
-655 PSYSSYASPKRRSP
+655 
-669 QMAAASRMM
+669 
-678 PGATYSLP
+678 

-699 LDRNSRTRNKN
+699 LDRNSRPRSKN
-710 GSSQSQPN
+710 VSSQSQPN
-718 SRSSSPTSRISY
+718 SRSGSPTSRISY
-730 LTHTQKDPMTPRSM
+730 LTHTQKDPMTPRSQ
-744 RRSGAARSQ
+744 RRSGVTRSQ
-753 GASREG
+753 GTSREG
-759 SPNRVHMQPG
+759 SPNRLHMQPG
-769 RERRLS
+769 RERRPS
-775 GGKTLPTSAGRRKAG
+775 GGKTLPASASKRKAG
-790 VLAQRTLRPG
+790 VMAQRTLRQG
-800 QDVEEALTDALRTQN
+800 SDVEEALTDALQRGPN
-815 RRRYEYDSDDA
+815 RRRYDYDSDDA

-842 GQTSESTSKDS
+842 GQTSEYYLWGYQASSTDFDKWYYRL
-853 ICSPPTV
+853 PTP
-860 ESVKTPKDTTE
+860 TQDTTE

-892 NLLRNGRFLSRVELQ
+892 NLLRSGRFLSRVELQ

-918 DPHSKV
+918 DPQSKV

-937 VHSQD
+937 VHNQD

-957 SGQDLLGSVQNRVQR
+957 SGQDMLGSVQNRVQR
-972 ALDAVRENFPA
+972 ALDALRENFPA
-983 EQQFSA
+983 EQQFIA

-1000 ASLKPKVKASLLNY
+1000 ASLKVKASLLNF

-1020 VMNDTDFVNSAD
+1020 MMNDTDFVNSAD

-1099 ESRDSTSDVLS
+1099 DSRDSDVLS

-1220 AELDDSEL
+1220 AELDESEL
-1228 FNEDPWKAILG
+1228 FNEEMINCIVLPDPWKAILG

-1251 DVITTILTELSNHNK
+1251 DIITNILTELSNHNK

-1281 TREGNF
+1281 TREGTF

-1299 VLLETLGDTNGHI
+1299 VLLETLGDTNGHV

-1388 SLAAIKMQNKVLEL
+1388 NLAAIKMQNKVLEL

-1408 EAQMAEIIP
+1408 EVQMGEIIP
-1417 GLLRGYDDQQST
+1417 GLLKGYDDQQST
-1429 VRKSAVFC
+1429 VRKSSVFC

-1469 RAQQSSSG
+1469 RAQQSGSG

>member
-236 HRSDDDVDFAKPL
+236 HRSDDDADFAKPL

-603 EIRSR
+603 
-608 SLKFSKDVD
+608 DVD
-617 VSGAARHHGADL
+617 VSGAARHHGA
-629 DKTLSK
+629 
-635 SVKDRIIRSSSA
+635 A
-647 VDLANGMS
+647 
-655 PSYSSYASPKRRSP
+655 
-669 QMAAASRMM
+669 
-678 PGATYSLP
+678 
-686 RHRSSSTHQNLGT
+686 
-699 LDRNSRTRNKN
+699 
-710 GSSQSQPN
+710 N

-1000 ASLKPKVKASLLNY
+1000 ASLKVKASLLNY

-1140 DIYNSIKQTTADI
+1140 DIYNSIKQTTTDI

-1228 FNEDPWKAILG
+1228 FNEDLINSIVLPDPWKAILG

>member
-603 EIRSR
+603 
-608 SLKFSKDVD
+608 
-617 VSGAARHHGADL
+617 A
-629 DKTLSK
+629 
-635 SVKDRIIRSSSA
+635 
-647 VDLANGMS
+647 
-655 PSYSSYASPKRRSP
+655 
-669 QMAAASRMM
+669 
-678 PGATYSLP
+678 
-686 RHRSSSTHQNLGT
+686 
-699 LDRNSRTRNKN
+699 
-710 GSSQSQPN
+710 N

>member
-236 HRSDDDVDFAKPL
+236 HRSDDDADFAKPL

-603 EIRSR
+603 
-608 SLKFSKDVD
+608 DVD

-842 GQTSESTSKDS
+842 GQTSEYYLWGYQ
-853 ICSPPTV
+853 
-860 ESVKTPKDTTE
+860 DTTE

-1000 ASLKPKVKASLLNY
+1000 ASLKVKASLLNY

-1140 DIYNSIKQTTADI
+1140 DIYNSIKQTTTDI

-1228 FNEDPWKAILG
+1228 FNEDLINSIVLPDPWKAILG

>member
-842 GQTSESTSKDS
+842 GQTSE
-853 ICSPPTV
+853 
-860 ESVKTPKDTTE
+860 DTTE

>member
-1 METLDSFL
+1 MDSFL

-19 RIQAHQDLVPY
+19 RIQAHQELVPY

-56 SNYKISM
+56 SNYKISL
-63 NGLEILCLMV
+63 NGLEVLCLMV

-80 KIHVSSVLPA
+80 KIHVSSVLPS
-90 VVDRLGDAKDQVRE
+90 VVDRLGDSKDQVRE

-110 LKIMMPATSPQFV
+110 LKLMMPATSPQFV
-123 FDRIQGSFTHK
+123 FDRIQSAFSHK

-153 GARSLQLSKIVPSI
+153 GARCLQLSKIVPSI

-180 TAIMT
+180 TAILA

-236 HRSDDDVDFAKPL
+236 HRSEDDTDFAKPL

-258 ASSASSASSSVGAR
+258 LPASSSASGTR
-272 KSLLPTNRSSSAS
+272 KSMLPTNKPGTAS

-293 IAGPPTSG
+293 IAGPHTSG
-301 QSGGMDEELFTK
+301 QSGGVDEEFFTK

-318 PKVQIFSSRDVQ
+318 HKVQIYSSRDVQ
-330 DQLSKIQTIL
+330 DHLSKVQSIL
-340 SDTNSIWEKRCEAV
+340 GDTSKDWEKRNEAV
-354 KSIRSVIVAGGMEY
+354 KTIRAVIVAGGMEY
-368 DDFQQSMRSLDVSLI
+368 DDFQQSIRSLDISLVSA
-383 TSVKD
+383 VKD

-395 ETCITLAYL
+395 ETCITLAFL
-404 SQRMGSRF
+404 SQQMGSRF
-412 EHLAEVLL
+412 EPLAEILL

-433 MASSGVTCIYFIIQ
+433 MASSGITCIHFIIQ

-455 PILISNLSSKSNII
+455 PILTNNLTSKSSVI
-469 RRHCFE
+469 RRQCFE
-475 FLNVALQNWST
+475 LLQIALQNWST
-486 HYLEKHIAGLQDAIK
+486 HCLEKHIALLQDSIK
-501 RGISDADA
+501 RGISDADS
-509 EARVF
+509 EARLV
-514 ARKCFW
+514 ARRSYW
-520 GFAEHFK
+520 GFADHFR
-527 EQADMLMN
+527 EQANMLMN
-535 ALEPRDQKLLND
+535 SLEPREQKLLQD

-553 SNSVS
+553 SNSVN
-558 SDYAGK
+558 SDHTGK
-564 SRPRSASQDRSTGFD
+564 QRPRSVSQDRSTGFD

-592 NFSSARSDTGA
+592 QFSSARSDTGA
-603 EIRSR
+603 
-608 SLKFSKDVD
+608 
-617 VSGAARHHGADL
+617 A
-629 DKTLSK
+629 
-635 SVKDRIIRSSSA
+635 
-647 VDLANGMS
+647 
-655 PSYSSYASPKRRSP
+655 
-669 QMAAASRMM
+669 
-678 PGATYSLP
+678 

-699 LDRNSRTRNKN
+699 LDRNSRPRSKN
-710 GSSQSQPN
+710 VSSQSQPN
-718 SRSSSPTSRISY
+718 SRSGSPTSRISY
-730 LTHTQKDPMTPRSM
+730 LTHTQKDPMTPRSQ
-744 RRSGAARSQ
+744 RRSGVTRSQ
-753 GASREG
+753 GTSREG
-759 SPNRVHMQPG
+759 SPNRLHMQPG
-769 RERRLS
+769 RERRPS
-775 GGKTLPTSAGRRKAG
+775 GGKTLPASASKRKAG
-790 VLAQRTLRPG
+790 VMAQRTLRQG
-800 QDVEEALTDALRTQN
+800 SDVEEALTDALQRGPN
-815 RRRYEYDSDDA
+815 RRRYDYDSDDA

-842 GQTSESTSKDS
+842 GQTSE
-853 ICSPPTV
+853 
-860 ESVKTPKDTTE
+860 DTTE

-892 NLLRNGRFLSRVELQ
+892 NLLRSGRFLSRVELQ

-918 DPHSKV
+918 DPQSKV

-937 VHSQD
+937 VHNQD

-957 SGQDLLGSVQNRVQR
+957 SGQDMLGSVQNRVQR
-972 ALDAVRENFPA
+972 ALDALRENFPA
-983 EQQFSA
+983 EQQFIA

-1000 ASLKPKVKASLLNY
+1000 ASLKVKASLLNF

-1020 VMNDTDFVNSAD
+1020 MMNDTDFVNSAD

-1099 ESRDSTSDVLS
+1099 DSRDSDVLS

-1220 AELDDSEL
+1220 AELDESEL
-1228 FNEDPWKAILG
+1228 FNEEMINCIVLPDPWKAILG

-1251 DVITTILTELSNHNK
+1251 DIITNILTELSNHNK

-1281 TREGNF
+1281 TREGTF

-1299 VLLETLGDTNGHI
+1299 VLLETLGDTNGHV

-1388 SLAAIKMQNKVLEL
+1388 NLAAIKMQNKVLEL

-1408 EAQMAEIIP
+1408 EVQMGEIIP
-1417 GLLRGYDDQQST
+1417 GLLKGYDDQQST
-1429 VRKSAVFC
+1429 VRKSSVFC

-1469 RAQQSSSG
+1469 RAQQSGSG

>member
-1 METLDSFL
+1 MATLDSFL

-19 RIQAHQDLVPY
+19 RIQAHQDLIPY
-30 LSDPHSSLTCPEMD
+30 LSDPHSSLSCPEMD

-56 SNYKISM
+56 SNYKISL
-63 NGLEILCLMV
+63 NGLEVLCLMV

-80 KIHVSSVLPA
+80 KIHVSSVIPA
-90 VVDRLGDAKDQVRE
+90 VVDRLGDSKDQVRE

-110 LKIMMPATSPQFV
+110 LKLMMPATSPQFV
-123 FDRIQGSFTHK
+123 FDRIQNSFTHK

-180 TAIMT
+180 TAITT

-205 IAPQRLNQ
+205 IPPQRLNQ

-258 ASSASSASSSVGAR
+258 ASSASSTASGPSTR
-272 KSLLPTNRSSSAS
+272 KSMLPTNRTSSAS

-293 IAGPPTSG
+293 IAGPHTSG
-301 QSGGMDEELFTK
+301 QSGGVDEEFFTK

-330 DQLSKIQTIL
+330 DQLSKIQNL
-340 SDTNSIWEKRCEAV
+340 LNDTNSAWEKRCDAV
-354 KSIRSVIVAGGMEY
+354 RNIRAVIIAGGMEY
-368 DDFQQSMRSLDVSLI
+368 DDFQQSIRSLDVALI
-383 TSVKD
+383 SAIKD

-395 ETCITLAYL
+395 EACITVAFL

-412 EHLAEVLL
+412 DLLAEVLL
-420 PHLINLIPNSAKV
+420 PNLINLIPNSAKV
-433 MASSGVTCIYFIIQ
+433 MASSGTTCIHFIIQ
-447 YTQSSRLI
+447 YTHSARLI
-455 PILISNLSSKSNII
+455 PILVTNLSSKSNII
-469 RRHCFE
+469 RRQCFE
-475 FLNVALQNWST
+475 FLHIALQNWNT
-486 HYLEKHIAGLQDAIK
+486 HYLEKHIAILQDSIK
-501 RGISDADA
+501 RGISDADS
-509 EARVF
+509 EARVV
-514 ARKCFW
+514 ARKSYW
-520 GFAEHFK
+520 AFAEHFK

-535 ALEPRDQKLLND
+535 SLEPRDQKLLND

-558 SDYAGK
+558 SDYAGRP
-564 SRPRSASQDRSTGFD
+564 RPRSASQDRSTGFD

-592 NFSSARSDTGA
+592 QFSSARSDTGA
-603 EIRSR
+603 E
-608 SLKFSKDVD
+608 VD
-617 VSGAARHHGADL
+617 VSGAARHHGADV

-635 SVKDRIIRSSSA
+635 SVKERIIRSSSA

-655 PSYSSYASPKRRSP
+655 PSYSSYATPKRRSP
-669 QMAAASRMM
+669 QMAAAARMT

-699 LDRNSRTRNKN
+699 LDRNSRPRNKN

-718 SRSSSPTSRISY
+718 SRSGSPTSRISY
-730 LTHTQKDPMTPRSM
+730 LTHTQKDPMTPRSV
-744 RRSGAARSQ
+744 RRSGATRSQ

-775 GGKTLPTSAGRRKAG
+775 GGKTLPSSGGKRKAG
-790 VLAQRTLRPG
+790 VMAQRTLRHG
-800 QDVEEALTDALRTQN
+800 SDVEEALTDALRAQN

-853 ICSPPTV
+853 ICSPPMV
-860 ESVKTPKDTTE
+860 ESANVPKDTTE
-871 IIALLGSGSHG
+871 IITLLGSGSHG

-892 NLLRNGRFLSRVELQ
+892 NLLRSGRFLSRVELQ

-924 LSLFLDTLVDLIQ
+924 LSLFLDTLVDLVQ

-957 SGQDLLGSVQNRVQR
+957 SGQDMLGSVQNRVQR
-972 ALDAVRENFPA
+972 ALDAVRVHFPA
-983 EQQFSA
+983 EHQFNA

-1000 ASLKPKVKASLLNY
+1000 ASLKVKASLLNY

-1020 VMNDTDFVNSAD
+1020 MMNDTDFVNSAD

-1099 ESRDSTSDVLS
+1099 DSDVLS

-1209 NGYNNR
+1209 NGLNNR

-1228 FNEDPWKAILG
+1228 FNEEMINSVVLPDPWKAILG
-1239 FSCSEHDESTDN
+1239 FSCSEHDESTDS

-1379 IISTANYPV
+1379 IISTALYPV
-1388 SLAAIKMQNKVLEL
+1388 NLAAIKMQNKVLEL

-1408 EAQMAEIIP
+1408 EAQMGEIIP

-1469 RAQQSSSG
+1469 RAQQSSGG

>member
-1 METLDSFL
+1 MDSFL

-19 RIQAHQDLVPY
+19 RIQAHQELVPY

-56 SNYKISM
+56 SNYKISL
-63 NGLEILCLMV
+63 NGLEVLCLMV

-80 KIHVSSVLPA
+80 KIHVSSVLPS
-90 VVDRLGDAKDQVRE
+90 VVDRLGDSKDQVRE

-110 LKIMMPATSPQFV
+110 LKLMMPATSPQFV
-123 FDRIQGSFTHK
+123 FDRIQSAFSHK

-153 GARSLQLSKIVPSI
+153 GARCLQLSKIVPSI

-180 TAIMT
+180 TAILA

-236 HRSDDDVDFAKPL
+236 HRSEDDTDFAKPL

-258 ASSASSASSSVGAR
+258 
-272 KSLLPTNRSSSAS
+272 LPASSSAS
-285 TSLKRRRS
+285 GTRKSML
-293 IAGPPTSG
+293 PTNKPGTG
-301 QSGGMDEELFTK
+301 QSGGVDEEFFTK

-318 PKVQIFSSRDVQ
+318 HKVQIYSSRDVQ
-330 DQLSKIQTIL
+330 DHLSKVQSIL
-340 SDTNSIWEKRCEAV
+340 GDTSKDWEKRNEAV
-354 KSIRSVIVAGGMEY
+354 KTIRAVIVAGGMEY
-368 DDFQQSMRSLDVSLI
+368 DDFQQSIRSLDISLVSA
-383 TSVKD
+383 VKD

-395 ETCITLAYL
+395 ETCITLAFL
-404 SQRMGSRF
+404 SQQMGSRF
-412 EHLAEVLL
+412 EPLAEILL

-433 MASSGVTCIYFIIQ
+433 MASSGITCIHFIIQ

-455 PILISNLSSKSNII
+455 PILTNNLTSKSSVI
-469 RRHCFE
+469 RRQCFE
-475 FLNVALQNWST
+475 LLQIALQNWST
-486 HYLEKHIAGLQDAIK
+486 HCLEKHIALLQDSIK
-501 RGISDADA
+501 RGISDADS
-509 EARVF
+509 EARLV
-514 ARKCFW
+514 ARRSYW
-520 GFAEHFK
+520 GFADHFR
-527 EQADMLMN
+527 EQANMLMN
-535 ALEPRDQKLLND
+535 SLEPREQKLLQD

-553 SNSVS
+553 SNSVN
-558 SDYAGK
+558 SDHTGK
-564 SRPRSASQDRSTGFD
+564 QRPRSVSQDRSTGFD

-592 NFSSARSDTGA
+592 QFSSARSDTGA
-603 EIRSR
+603 
-608 SLKFSKDVD
+608 
-617 VSGAARHHGADL
+617 A
-629 DKTLSK
+629 
-635 SVKDRIIRSSSA
+635 
-647 VDLANGMS
+647 
-655 PSYSSYASPKRRSP
+655 
-669 QMAAASRMM
+669 
-678 PGATYSLP
+678 
-686 RHRSSSTHQNLGT
+686 
-699 LDRNSRTRNKN
+699 
-710 GSSQSQPN
+710 N
-718 SRSSSPTSRISY
+718 SRSGSPTSRISY
-730 LTHTQKDPMTPRSM
+730 LTHTQKDPMTPRSQ
-744 RRSGAARSQ
+744 RRSGVTRSQ
-753 GASREG
+753 GTSREG
-759 SPNRVHMQPG
+759 SPNRLHMQPG
-769 RERRLS
+769 RERRPS
-775 GGKTLPTSAGRRKAG
+775 GGKTLPASASKRKAG
-790 VLAQRTLRPG
+790 VMAQRTLRQG
-800 QDVEEALTDALRTQN
+800 SDVEEALTDALQRGPN
-815 RRRYEYDSDDA
+815 RRRYDYDSDDA

-842 GQTSESTSKDS
+842 GQTSE
-853 ICSPPTV
+853 
-860 ESVKTPKDTTE
+860 DTTE

-892 NLLRNGRFLSRVELQ
+892 NLLRSGRFLSRVELQ

-918 DPHSKV
+918 DPQSKV

-937 VHSQD
+937 VHNQD

-957 SGQDLLGSVQNRVQR
+957 SGQDMLGSVQNRVQR
-972 ALDAVRENFPA
+972 ALDALRENFPA
-983 EQQFSA
+983 EQQFIA

-1000 ASLKPKVKASLLNY
+1000 ASLKVKASLLNF

-1020 VMNDTDFVNSAD
+1020 MMNDTDFVNSAD

-1099 ESRDSTSDVLS
+1099 DSRDSDVLS

-1220 AELDDSEL
+1220 AELDESEL
-1228 FNEDPWKAILG
+1228 FNEEMINCIVLPDPWKAILG

-1251 DVITTILTELSNHNK
+1251 DIITNILTELSNHNK

-1281 TREGNF
+1281 TREGTF

-1299 VLLETLGDTNGHI
+1299 VLLETLGDTNGHV

-1388 SLAAIKMQNKVLEL
+1388 NLAAIKMQNKVLEL

-1408 EAQMAEIIP
+1408 EVQMGEIIP
-1417 GLLRGYDDQQST
+1417 GLLKGYDDQQST
-1429 VRKSAVFC
+1429 VRKSSVFC

-1469 RAQQSSSG
+1469 RAQQSGSG

>member
-301 QSGGMDEELFTK
+301 QSGGVDEELFTK

-475 FLNVALQNWST
+475 FLNVALQNWNT

-501 RGISDADA
+501 RGISDADS

-603 EIRSR
+603 
-608 SLKFSKDVD
+608 
-617 VSGAARHHGADL
+617 DL

-699 LDRNSRTRNKN
+699 LDRNSRARNKN

-1000 ASLKPKVKASLLNY
+1000 ASLKVKASLLNY

-1346 KDSERE
+1346 KDTERE

>member
-842 GQTSESTSKDS
+842 GQTSE
-853 ICSPPTV
+853 
-860 ESVKTPKDTTE
+860 DTTE

-1000 ASLKPKVKASLLNY
+1000 ASLKVKASLLNY

>member
-301 QSGGMDEELFTK
+301 QSGGVDEELFTK

-475 FLNVALQNWST
+475 FLNVALQNWNT

-501 RGISDADA
+501 RGISDADS

-699 LDRNSRTRNKN
+699 LDRNSRARNKN

-842 GQTSESTSKDS
+842 GQTSE
-853 ICSPPTV
+853 
-860 ESVKTPKDTTE
+860 DTTE

-1000 ASLKPKVKASLLNY
+1000 ASLKVKASLLNY

-1346 KDSERE
+1346 KDTERE

>member
-1 METLDSFL
+1 MATLDSFL

-19 RIQAHQDLVPY
+19 RIQAHQDLIPY
-30 LSDPHSSLTCPEMD
+30 LSDPHSSLSCPEMD

-56 SNYKISM
+56 SNYKISL
-63 NGLEILCLMV
+63 NGLEVLCLMV

-80 KIHVSSVLPA
+80 KIHVSSVIPA
-90 VVDRLGDAKDQVRE
+90 VVDRLGDSKDQVRE

-110 LKIMMPATSPQFV
+110 LKLMMPATSPQFV
-123 FDRIQGSFTHK
+123 FDRIQNSFTHK

-180 TAIMT
+180 TAITT

-205 IAPQRLNQ
+205 IPPQRLNQ

-258 ASSASSASSSVGAR
+258 ASSASSTASGPSTR
-272 KSLLPTNRSSSAS
+272 KSMLPTNRTSSAS

-293 IAGPPTSG
+293 IAGPHTSG
-301 QSGGMDEELFTK
+301 QSGGVDEEFFTK

-330 DQLSKIQTIL
+330 DQLSKIQNL
-340 SDTNSIWEKRCEAV
+340 LNDTNSAWEKRCDAV
-354 KSIRSVIVAGGMEY
+354 RNIRAVIIAGGMEY
-368 DDFQQSMRSLDVSLI
+368 DDFQQSIRSLDVALI
-383 TSVKD
+383 SAIKD

-395 ETCITLAYL
+395 EACITVAFL

-412 EHLAEVLL
+412 DLLAEVLL
-420 PHLINLIPNSAKV
+420 PNLINLIPNSAKV
-433 MASSGVTCIYFIIQ
+433 MASSGTTCIHFIIQ
-447 YTQSSRLI
+447 YTHSARLI
-455 PILISNLSSKSNII
+455 PILVTNLSSKSNII
-469 RRHCFE
+469 RRQCFE
-475 FLNVALQNWST
+475 FLHIALQNWNT
-486 HYLEKHIAGLQDAIK
+486 HYLEKHIAILQDSIK
-501 RGISDADA
+501 RGISDADS
-509 EARVF
+509 EARVV
-514 ARKCFW
+514 ARKSYW
-520 GFAEHFK
+520 AFAEHFK

-535 ALEPRDQKLLND
+535 SLEPRDQKLLND

-558 SDYAGK
+558 SDYAGRP
-564 SRPRSASQDRSTGFD
+564 RPRSASQDRSTGFD

-592 NFSSARSDTGA
+592 QFSSARSDTGA

-608 SLKFSKDVD
+608 SLKFSK
-617 VSGAARHHGADL
+617 A
-629 DKTLSK
+629 
-635 SVKDRIIRSSSA
+635 
-647 VDLANGMS
+647 
-655 PSYSSYASPKRRSP
+655 
-669 QMAAASRMM
+669 
-678 PGATYSLP
+678 
-686 RHRSSSTHQNLGT
+686 
-699 LDRNSRTRNKN
+699 
-710 GSSQSQPN
+710 N
-718 SRSSSPTSRISY
+718 SRSGSPTSRISY
-730 LTHTQKDPMTPRSM
+730 LTHTQKDPMTPRSV
-744 RRSGAARSQ
+744 RRSGATRSQ

-775 GGKTLPTSAGRRKAG
+775 GGKTLPSSGGKRKAG
-790 VLAQRTLRPG
+790 VMAQRTLRHG
-800 QDVEEALTDALRTQN
+800 SDVEEALTDALRAQN

-853 ICSPPTV
+853 ICSPPMV
-860 ESVKTPKDTTE
+860 ESANVPKDTTE
-871 IIALLGSGSHG
+871 IITLLGSGSHG

-892 NLLRNGRFLSRVELQ
+892 NLLRSGRFLSRVELQ

-924 LSLFLDTLVDLIQ
+924 LSLFLDTLVDLVQ

-957 SGQDLLGSVQNRVQR
+957 SGQDMLGSVQNRVQR
-972 ALDAVRENFPA
+972 ALDAVRVHFPA
-983 EQQFSA
+983 EHQFNA

-1000 ASLKPKVKASLLNY
+1000 ASLKVKASLLNY

-1020 VMNDTDFVNSAD
+1020 MMNDTDFVNSAD

-1099 ESRDSTSDVLS
+1099 DSDVLS

-1209 NGYNNR
+1209 NGLNNR

-1228 FNEDPWKAILG
+1228 FNEEMINSVVLPDPWKAILG
-1239 FSCSEHDESTDN
+1239 FSCSEHDESTDS

-1379 IISTANYPV
+1379 IISTALYPV
-1388 SLAAIKMQNKVLEL
+1388 NLAAIKMQNKVLEL

-1408 EAQMAEIIP
+1408 EAQMGEIIP

-1469 RAQQSSSG
+1469 RAQQSSGG

>member
-272 KSLLPTNRSSSAS
+272 KSLLPTNRSSS
-285 TSLKRRRS
+285 
-293 IAGPPTSG
+293 G
-301 QSGGMDEELFTK
+301 QSGGVDEELFTK

-475 FLNVALQNWST
+475 FLNVALQNWNT

-501 RGISDADA
+501 RGISDADS

-699 LDRNSRTRNKN
+699 LDRNSRARNKN

-1000 ASLKPKVKASLLNY
+1000 ASLKVKASLLNY

-1346 KDSERE
+1346 KDTERE

>member
-301 QSGGMDEELFTK
+301 QSGGVDEELFTK

-475 FLNVALQNWST
+475 FLNVALQNWNT

-501 RGISDADA
+501 RGISDADS

-699 LDRNSRTRNKN
+699 LDRNSRARNKN

-842 GQTSESTSKDS
+842 GQTSESRFKRKIRTQ
-853 ICSPPTV
+853 
-860 ESVKTPKDTTE
+860 DTTE

-1000 ASLKPKVKASLLNY
+1000 ASLKVKASLLNY

-1346 KDSERE
+1346 KDTERE

>member
-1228 FNEDPWKAILG
+1228 FNE
-1239 FSCSEHDESTDN
+1239 ESTDN

>member
-842 GQTSESTSKDS
+842 GQTSESRFKRKIRTQ
-853 ICSPPTV
+853 
-860 ESVKTPKDTTE
+860 DTTE

>member
-592 NFSSARSDTGA
+592 NFSSARSDT
-603 EIRSR
+603 
-608 SLKFSKDVD
+608 
-617 VSGAARHHGADL
+617 GADL

>member
-301 QSGGMDEELFTK
+301 QSGGVDEELFTK

-475 FLNVALQNWST
+475 FLNVALQNWNT

-501 RGISDADA
+501 RGISDADS

-617 VSGAARHHGADL
+617 VSGAARHHGA
-629 DKTLSK
+629 
-635 SVKDRIIRSSSA
+635 A
-647 VDLANGMS
+647 
-655 PSYSSYASPKRRSP
+655 
-669 QMAAASRMM
+669 
-678 PGATYSLP
+678 

-699 LDRNSRTRNKN
+699 LDRNSRARNKN

-1000 ASLKPKVKASLLNY
+1000 ASLKVKASLLNY

-1346 KDSERE
+1346 KDTERE